1 MDKTIY
7 CTKCQAE
14 TTHQASVE
22 RGDII
27 FTCQTA
33 DCGRFVKF
41 PADMSPADL
50 QAAVAAHKTANQG
63 LEYMITG
70 QQVIE
75 AGMMTQKQ
83 IDDALAAISAL

>member
-27 FTCQTA
+27 FTCQATG
-33 DCGRFVKF
+33 CGRFVKF
-41 PADMSPADL
+41 PANIKPAEL
-50 QAAVAAHKTANQG
+50 QAAVAAHKKANEG
-63 LEYMITG
+63 MEYMITDE
-70 QQVIE
+70 QVIE
-75 AGMMTQKQ
+75 AGMMTEKQ
-83 IDDALAAISAL
+83 IDAALSAIASL